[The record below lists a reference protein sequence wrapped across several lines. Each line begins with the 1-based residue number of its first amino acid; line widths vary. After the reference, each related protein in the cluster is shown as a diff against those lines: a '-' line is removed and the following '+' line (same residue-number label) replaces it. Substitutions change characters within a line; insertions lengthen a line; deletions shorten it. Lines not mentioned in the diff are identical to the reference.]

1 MNTPVSLQIIG
12 GKNTATVFWMIKK
25 KSTKFFERLWAQPT
39 QYKFRLWILDLH
51 KLTRKCPYSTSTAR
65 HVLSNRLCWTPTL
78 CISKEIVA
86 LGCGSNNNVKVEHLQ
101 KGSRRLV
108 RTGAT
113 GQRPLLS
120 GRGWSVGSVS
130 ASRLRQHL
138 TRILMC
144 AIRTKDN
151 SAVWSPSTR
160 LFSNANGF
168 NFNENA
174 RLIFAML

>member
-130 ASRLRQHL
+130 ASRLRRHL
-138 TRILMC
+138 TLAFSRVPSEQKITVRCGVLPLDSLVMLM
-144 AIRTKDN
+144 ASTSMRTH
-151 SAVWSPSTR
+151 R
-160 LFSNANGF
+160 
-168 NFNENA
+168 
-174 RLIFAML
+174 